1 MPNKTIFSIIESPLH
16 PNLSSLYHR
25 LGFEEIKPRS
35 IRDALKQIKN
45 IQPVYIVADFFYA
58 YGSNY
63 SGVHISNLD
72 VLFVSLQKYSIDTRV
87 IVFAQKDEKQYIE
100 KFCTMFPV
108 YKSFIYPATEQQIEK
123 ALMQ

>member
-1 MPNKTIFSIIESPLH
+1 MPNNTIFSIIESPLH
-16 PNLSSLYHR
+16 PNLSSLYQR

-45 IQPVYIVADFFYA
+45 TQPAYIVADFFYA

-87 IVFAQKDEKQYIE
+87 IVFAQKDEKQYME
-100 KFCTMFPV
+100 KFCSMFPV
-108 YKSFIYPATEQQIEK
+108 YESFIYPVNAQQIEK
-123 ALMQ
+123 VLTK